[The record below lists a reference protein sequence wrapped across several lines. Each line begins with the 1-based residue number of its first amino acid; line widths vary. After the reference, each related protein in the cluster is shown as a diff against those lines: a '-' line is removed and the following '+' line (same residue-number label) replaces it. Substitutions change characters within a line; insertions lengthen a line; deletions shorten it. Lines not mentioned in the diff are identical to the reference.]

1 MTGRR
6 LSRSSPHRS
15 SAPVAAGFTLI
26 ELLVVM
32 AIIAILA
39 ALLLPAIQQARE
51 AARRTQC
58 LNNIKQINT
67 AAANYLGRN
76 RCYPSG
82 WICSNG
88 GCSNLSPAQ
97 TTYSTFSGNATIK
110 ASDQTVMEIS
120 GITWLISPDWSWQ
133 QFLLPDMDASTTS
146 LNYSQPKG
154 GPPNGPAMAMV
165 ISSYKCPSTNLTGA
179 GMGYCNYRGCFGT
192 SPNAPNGAFFM
203 NSATSDQ
210 NIKDGTSSTILFG
223 EAPFGFW
230 GDALSCCA
238 RVPRPPPPAG
248 ANQND
253 PRFENPPRPP
263 LDWFSVV
270 SPAASGSYF
279 DVVTGTAAGAVPQFS
294 IFGFGSAHPGSFM
307 VALADGSQRPINK
320 SINLLVLEALA
331 TISGNERV
339 GDDF

>member
-1 MTGRR
+1 
-6 LSRSSPHRS
+6 
-15 SAPVAAGFTLI
+15 LI

-76 RCYPSG
+76 RSYPSG
-82 WICSNG
+82 WICSNP
-88 GCSNLSPAQ
+88 GCTGLSPAQ

-110 ASDQTVMEIS
+110 GADQGVMEIS
-120 GITWLISPDWSWQ
+120 NVTWLVSPDWSWQ

-154 GPPNGPAMAMV
+154 GPPNGPALAMT
-165 ISSYKCPSTNLTGA
+165 ISSYKCPSTNLSGA
-179 GMGYCNYRGCFGT
+179 GIGYCNYRGCFGT
-192 SPNAPNGAFFM
+192 MPNAPNGAFFM

-238 RVPRPPPPAG
+238 RVPRPPLPANG
-248 ANQND
+248 NANDQ
-253 PRFENPPRPP
+253 RFENPPRPP
-263 LDWFSVV
+263 IDWFSPAG
-270 SPAASGSYF
+270 PAASGNYL
-279 DVVTGTAAGAVPQFS
+279 DVVSGQSVPGPPQFS
-294 IFGFGSAHPGSFM
+294 VFGFGGPHPGSIM

-320 SINLLVLEALA
+320 SINLAVLEALA